1 MAQLLPAE
9 AAPPSLPPPA
19 YELGAPAAGRTPV
32 TMWVDGA
39 PVYGTLYEPTPQ
51 AARDRR
57 VGVLILEQVCWHRWH
72 HRLAQHLA
80 AAGYYALTFDF
91 RGRGESAGGD
101 DHDMWRRH
109 HAPET
114 MLADTRQAIATFR
127 ALVSLDR
134 LVGYAYCQAVHV
146 LARCAVVGAL
156 DGLVGVGATIID
168 DYFRQNY
175 RGVLSGLP
183 DIGTLPEF
191 NMFDHL
197 TDYDGRILFV
207 YGEGDLF
214 LAASPLQN
222 VLQRGDA
229 WEAARPGRSFEL
241 CTVKD
246 ADHTFS
252 TRPAESIAIEQT
264 LQWLDRRFGRGYP
277 RAWQG
282 PPPSMDLPGGP
293 ARDTSPAAQVP
304 LLTTGALLHP
314 PDPYAAEEAPGWRL
328 ELPDGRSFAL
338 TDALRRLVALV
349 DGHRTV
355 GEIAARLG
363 EELGR
368 PVSATQ
374 LSALLHD
381 KLAPLGVLE
390 PDARGEGDEDE
401 SGMTDILIR
410 CYEPNSDRVRAL
422 LDNLTRVTR
431 SPYNIIFVAGKRSC
445 VRNQNIA
452 LDRARTRYAV
462 FLDDDI
468 LLTEGW
474 LERLR
479 ETMDRTGAGAVSGR
493 QLRMNGSPLASGAA
507 VEKGEI
513 AEICFGGACFM
524 FRNDLGLRFDE
535 RYVRSQWDDFDFIFQ
550 LYELGYKCYIDG
562 RVEFYHHADPK
573 HCLDQNYHYF
583 VQKWAQKGLYR
594 GLMFCRYPNGHRGYL
609 PNFGA

>member
-1 MAQLLPAE
+1 MLMEQERPRE
-9 AAPPSLPPPA
+9 APIEAPTTGERQPITLELDGQRVYAMYHPPTGEPP
-19 YELGAPAAGRTPV
+19 LGP
-32 TMWVDGA
+32 
-39 PVYGTLYEPTPQ
+39 
-51 AARDRR
+51 R
-57 VGVLILEQVCWHRWH
+57 VAVLILEQLGPHRMNA
-72 HRLAQHLA
+72 RLARALA
-80 AAGYYALTFDF
+80 AAGYPALALDF
-91 RGRGESAGGD
+91 RGRGESEG
-101 DHDMWRRH
+101 DHDPDGQRH
-109 HAPET
+109 WIPQRMIDDARAGLAMLRQLAAP
-114 MLADTRQAIATFR
+114 
-127 ALVSLDR
+127 DR
-134 LVGYAYCQAVHV
+134 VVLYGACQAGHV
-146 LARCAVVGAL
+146 AAHCAAL
-156 DGLVGVGATIID
+156 DGGDGLILAGTIILD
-168 DYFRQNY
+168 DYFREHF
-175 RGVLSGLP
+175 RGILP
-183 DIGTLPEF
+183 GMPRIADIP
-191 NMFDHL
+191 
-197 TDYDGRILFV
+197 
-207 YGEGDLF
+207 DLDVF
-214 LAASPLQN
+214 QTLAAWHGPL
-222 VLQRGDA
+222 LLIHGGADPYIDHKRLLELAERWHDA
-229 WEAARPGRSFEL
+229 QPGRHLEMR
-241 CTVKD
+241 VVD
-246 ADHTFS
+246 GGDHTFS
-252 TRPAESIAIEQT
+252 SHPREQV
-264 LQWLDRRFGRGYP
+264 LIQEAVAWLERRYGPGYP

-282 PPPSMDLPGGP
+282 PPPSRDLPGGP
-293 ARDTSPAAQVP
+293 ARDPSPAAQVP

-314 PDPYAAEEAPGWRL
+314 PAPYAAEEAPGWRL

-349 DGHRTV
+349 GGHRTV
-355 GEIAARLG
+355 GESAARLG

-431 SPYNIIFVAGKRSC
+431 SPYNIIVVAGKRSC

-550 LYELGYKCYIDG
+550 LYELSYKCYIDG
-562 RVEFYHHADPK
+562 RVEIYHHADPK
-573 HCLDQNYHYF
+573 H
-583 VQKWAQKGLYR
+583 
-594 GLMFCRYPNGHRGYL
+594 
-609 PNFGA
+609 